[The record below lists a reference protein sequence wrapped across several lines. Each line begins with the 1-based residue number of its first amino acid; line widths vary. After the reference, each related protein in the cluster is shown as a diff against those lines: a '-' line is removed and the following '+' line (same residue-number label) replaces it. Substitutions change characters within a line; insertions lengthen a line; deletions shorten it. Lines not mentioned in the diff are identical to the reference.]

1 MSKLEELLYRGIGS
15 LDLTINK
22 LEELVQSLVEEGE
35 LTKKQG
41 KELIKRWQQKGDEQK
56 DKLEDIFDEKL
67 DELGVVRVEEF
78 DKLKE
83 RVARLETKLIKL
95 KNGASQNNSEL

>member
-67 DELGVVRVEEF
+67 DEIGVVRVEEF

>member
-15 LDLTINK
+15 LDFTVNK

-41 KELIKRWQQKGDEQK
+41 KELIERWQQKGDKQK

-67 DELGVVRVEEF
+67 DDLGVVRVEEF

-83 RVARLETKLIKL
+83 RVARLE
-95 KNGASQNNSEL
+95 SELRNIKNESVKKNTEI

>member
-1 MSKLEELLYRGIGS
+1 MGKLEELFYRGIGS

-22 LEELVQSLVEEGE
+22 MEELVQSLVEEGE

-41 KELIKRWQQKGDEQK
+41 KELLNRWQQKSDEQK
-56 DKLEDIFDEKL
+56 YKFEDIFDEKL
-67 DELGVVRVEEF
+67 DDLGVVRTEEF

-83 RVARLETKLIKL
+83 RVARLETKLTDL

>member
-1 MSKLEELLYRGIGS
+1 MGKLEELLYRGLGS
-15 LDLTINK
+15 LDLTVNK

-41 KELIKRWQQKGDEQK
+41 KELVERWQEKGDEQK

-67 DELGVVRVEEF
+67 DDLGVVRVDEF

-83 RVARLETKLIKL
+83 RVARIEGKLSNIE
-95 KNGASQNNSEL
+95 NGASQNKTEI

>member
-67 DELGVVRVEEF
+67 DEIGVVRVEEF

-83 RVARLETKLIKL
+83 RVARLETKLSKIK
-95 KNGASQNNSEL
+95 NEASQNNSEL

>member
-1 MSKLEELLYRGIGS
+1 MSKLEELLYRGIGT

-22 LEELVQSLVEEGE
+22 LEELVQSLVDEGE

-41 KELIKRWQQKGDEQK
+41 KEIIERWKNKGDQQK
-56 DKLEDIFDEKL
+56 DKFGEIFNERL
-67 DELGVVRVEEF
+67 DDLGVIKKDEF

-83 RVARLETKLIKL
+83 RVARLE
-95 KNGASQNNSEL
+95 SELRNIKNETSQKNTEL

>member
-15 LDLTINK
+15 LDFTVSK

-41 KELIKRWQQKGDEQK
+41 KELIERWQQKSDKQK
-56 DKLEDIFDEKL
+56 DKLEDIFDAKL
-67 DELGVVRVEEF
+67 DALGVVRVEEL

-83 RVARLETKLIKL
+83 RVARLE
-95 KNGASQNNSEL
+95 SELRNINDESYQKNNEI

>member
-1 MSKLEELLYRGIGS
+1 MSKLEELLFRGIGS
-15 LDLTINK
+15 LDYTVNK

-41 KELIKRWQQKGDEQK
+41 KELIERWQQKGDKQK
-56 DKLEDIFDEKL
+56 DKLEGIFDEKL
-67 DELGVVRVEEF
+67 DDLGVVRGEEF

-83 RVARLETKLIKL
+83 RVARLE
-95 KNGASQNNSEL
+95 SELRNIQTESSQKNTEI